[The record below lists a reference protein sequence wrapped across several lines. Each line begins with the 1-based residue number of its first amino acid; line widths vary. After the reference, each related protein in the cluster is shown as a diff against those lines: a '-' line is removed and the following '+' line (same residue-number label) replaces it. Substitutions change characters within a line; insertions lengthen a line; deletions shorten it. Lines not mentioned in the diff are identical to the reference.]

1 MSHLKQEENQHN
13 DKCIDLIILLNYA
26 KLRNR
31 YGIYLEA
38 EFAMIRDMNAS
49 TANRNSILSLYLN
62 SSMIQRNNSILIII
76 TSS

>member
-13 DKCIDLIILLNYA
+13 DKCIDLIILLNYV

-31 YGIYLEA
+31 YGIYLDA

-62 SSMIQRNNSILIII
+62 SSMIQRDNSILIIN
-76 TSS
+76 T